1 MRKVEIEFVSE
12 QQYHDDRESSKLKA
26 SGQFEVIDGI
36 KTITYT
42 EPDEEMGKS
51 ETVVKVINNNFIE
64 MTRKGVYETTFLIEE
79 GKTHSCIY
87 KTPFG
92 EMNMDI
98 VATRVN
104 AQIPDVS
111 GKILLCYR
119 LESNSEIIGENNL
132 LLKINE
138 F

>member
-26 SGQFEVIDGI
+26 SGTFEIIDG
-36 KTITYT
+36 KKVITYT

-51 ETVVKVINNNFIE
+51 ETVIEVINNNFIK
-64 MTRKGVYETTFLIEE
+64 MTRKGIYQAVFLIEE

-98 VATRVN
+98 VAKRVN
-104 AQIPDVS
+104 ANITDCS
-111 GKILLCYR
+111 GKIIICYNI
-119 LESNSEIIGENNL
+119 ESNSEIIGENNL
-132 LLKINE
+132 LMKINE
-138 F
+138 I

>member
-26 SGQFEVIDGI
+26 FGQFEVVDGI

-51 ETVVKVINNNFIE
+51 ETVVKVINDNFIE
-64 MTRKGVYETTFLIEE
+64 MTRKGVYEATFLIEE
-79 GKTHSCIY
+79 GKTHTCIY

-92 EMNMDI
+92 EMDMDI
-98 VATRVN
+98 VAIRVN
-104 AQIPDVS
+104 TQIPEVS

-132 LLKINE
+132 LMKINE
-138 F
+138 V

>member
-26 SGQFEVIDGI
+26 KGTMQEVDGI
-36 KTITYT
+36 KIISYT
-42 EPDEEMGKS
+42 EPDDEMGKC
-51 ETVVKVINNNFIE
+51 ETVVKVINNNFVE
-64 MTRKGVYETTFLIEE
+64 MSRKGVYETIFLIEE

-87 KTPFG
+87 RTPFG

-98 VATRVN
+98 VAERVN
-104 AQIPDVS
+104 AQIPDCS

-132 LLKINE
+132 LMKINE
-138 F
+138 I

>member
-26 SGQFEVIDGI
+26 SGTFEIIDG
-36 KTITYT
+36 KKVITYT

-51 ETVVKVINNNFIE
+51 ETIIEVINNNFIK
-64 MTRKGVYETTFLIEE
+64 MTRKGIYQAVFLIEE

-98 VATRVN
+98 VAKRVN
-104 AQIPDVS
+104 ANIPDCS
-111 GKILLCYR
+111 GKILLCYNI
-119 LESNSEIIGENNL
+119 ESNSEIIGENNL
-132 LLKINE
+132 LMKINE
-138 F
+138 I

>member
-26 SGQFEVIDGI
+26 SGTMEDIDGI
-36 KTITYT
+36 NVISYT
-42 EPDEEMGKS
+42 EPDDEMGKC
-51 ETVVKVINNNFIE
+51 ETVVKIINNHFIE
-64 MTRKGVYETTFLIEE
+64 MRRKGAYETTFLIEE

-87 KTPFG
+87 RTPFG

-104 AQIPDVS
+104 ANIPDCS

-119 LESNSEIIGENNL
+119 LESNREIIGENNL
-132 LLKINE
+132 LMKINE
-138 F
+138 V

>member
-1 MRKVEIEFVSE
+1 MRNVEIEFVSE

-26 SGQFEVIDGI
+26 KGCFDVIDGI

-42 EPDEEMGKS
+42 EPDSEMGNS
-51 ETVVKVINNNFIE
+51 ETIVRVINDNFIE
-64 MTRKGVYETTFLIEE
+64 MTRNGVYEATFLIEE

-92 EMNMDI
+92 EMDMDI

-104 AQIPDVS
+104 AQIPEVS

-132 LLKINE
+132 LMKINE
-138 F
+138 V